1 MSRPVK
7 DIVIVGG
14 GTAGWMTAAALS
26 RTIDLNSIRVRLV
39 ESDSIG
45 TVGVGEATIPNII
58 GFNRMLGIDEP
69 TFMRETAATIK
80 YGIEFVDW
88 TKDGDRYFHPFGTH
102 GVDLDGLSFHHHWS
116 RAQTKGQASRIE
128 DYCLTAQ
135 AALSGKAAS
144 PSRDPNN
151 PLSMLSHAYQ
161 FDAALYAAFLRRYAE
176 TRGLERVEGKVVSVN
191 LAPETGF
198 ITSLDLD
205 DGGTLK
211 ADLFID
217 CSGFR
222 ALLLGQALEVSYES
236 WADLLPVDRA
246 VTAQTSKSGPV
257 KPFTRCTAKQAGW
270 QWRIPLQH
278 RTGNGYVYSSRFIDD
293 DTAKDEFL
301 SGLESDPITS
311 LKQIRFTTGRRTAFW
326 EKNCIGIGLSS
337 GFLEPLESTSIYLI
351 QTGIKA
357 LVSLFPDATCPQIER
372 DEYNKIL
379 GREYQ
384 QIRDFLVLHYVANER
399 TGRPFWDYLR
409 DMPIPNSLTQKI
421 DLFRERGRFFRYD
434 GDLFSETSWVA
445 VFLGQGIIPKG
456 YNPVADTMPM
466 SDLTQRMDMLRKG
479 IAQTTDKLPAHDE
492 FLARYGAAMSERQ
505 R

>member
-1 MSRPVK
+1 MSPAVK

-14 GTAGWMTAAALS
+14 GTAGWMTAATLS
-26 RTIDLNSIRVRLV
+26 RTLDLKNIRIRLV

-58 GFNRMLGIDEP
+58 SFNRMLGIDEP

-88 TKDGDRYFHPFGTH
+88 TQDGERYFHPFGTH
-102 GVDLDGLSFHHHWS
+102 GVDLDGLSFHQHWT
-116 RAQTKGQASRIE
+116 RAKETGQISRIE

-144 PSRDPNN
+144 PSSDPNN

-176 TRGLERVEGKVVSVN
+176 DRGLERVEGKIISVD
-191 LAPETGF
+191 LAPENGF
-198 ITSLDLD
+198 ITSVDLEN
-205 DGGTLK
+205 GETLSG
-211 ADLFID
+211 DLFID

-222 ALLLGQALEVSYES
+222 ALLLGQALDVGYES

-246 VTAQTSKSGPV
+246 VTAQTAKSGPV

-278 RTGNGYVYSSRFIDD
+278 RTGNGYVYSSRFIEDD
-293 DTAKDEFL
+293 AAEAEFL
-301 SGLESDPITS
+301 SALESNPITPI
-311 LKQIRFTTGRRTAFW
+311 KQIRFTTGRRNRFW

-357 LVSLFPDATCPQIER
+357 LVSLFPDASCPQVER
-372 DEYNKIL
+372 DEYNTIL

-399 TGRPFWDYLR
+399 TGLPFWDYLR
-409 DMPIPNSLTQKI
+409 DMPIPDSLTQKI
-421 DLFRERGRFFRYD
+421 ELFRERGRFFRYD

-456 YNPVADTMPM
+456 HNPVADAMPI
-466 SDLTQRMDMLRKG
+466 SDLAKRLDMLRNG
-479 IAQTTDKLPAHDE
+479 IAQTTHKLPAHDD
-492 FLARYGAAMSERQ
+492 FLKRYGAEMSEG
-505 R
+505 